1 MNVYLTTARQVLRLE
16 GEALLRLE
24 KSIGEEVGR
33 AIEKIVQCRGRVVVT
48 GMGKAGLVGRK
59 IAATLASTGMPS
71 FFLHPAEAA
80 HGDLGQVTAD
90 DLVIALSNSG
100 STAEVVRLLPSF
112 KAAGLSMIALTA
124 RNDSPLGRAACVCI
138 ELGELD
144 EACPI
149 GLAPTT
155 SSTVML
161 ALGDA
166 LAMAAA
172 QAKGTSKED
181 FARVH
186 PGGNLGR
193 SLLPISQLMRQGE
206 ELPTLQLPAT
216 LRHAV
221 DVMGS
226 TKGRPGCALI
236 IDADGLLL
244 GLFTDGDLRRLV
256 AKERADL
263 QRPIAE
269 LMTKNPLSLAPED
282 RLLDAETVLVTR
294 SIDQAPVVDSKG
306 KLVGLIDIQDLSGRG

>member
-1 MNVYLTTARQVLRLE
+1 
-16 GEALLRLE
+16 
-24 KSIGEEVGR
+24 
-33 AIEKIVQCRGRVVVT
+33 
-48 GMGKAGLVGRK
+48 
-59 IAATLASTGMPS
+59 
-71 FFLHPAEAA
+71 
-80 HGDLGQVTAD
+80 
-90 DLVIALSNSG
+90 
-100 STAEVVRLLPSF
+100 
-112 KAAGLSMIALTA
+112 
-124 RNDSPLGRAACVCI
+124 
-138 ELGELD
+138 
-144 EACPI
+144 
-149 GLAPTT
+149 
-155 SSTVML
+155 ML